1 MLLSVVDCGAVGL
14 PLFPPLGAGDDG
26 EIVVRIV
33 LLEDDLEIV
42 QCTVP
47 FISRNKYFFVCENH
61 RCSAGR
67 QRKARLLLV
76 FPRVLLRKK

>member
-47 FISRNKYFFVCENH
+47 FISRINIFFCVKITVAPLDA
-61 RCSAGR
+61 SAR
-67 QRKARLLLV
+67 QGS
-76 FPRVLLRKK
+76 FSFSQGSF

>member
-47 FISRNKYFFVCENH
+47 FISRMNNFLC
-61 RCSAGR
+61 
-67 QRKARLLLV
+67 
-76 FPRVLLRKK
+76 